1 MTNSGYNIWLMM
13 VNDSEWWFM
22 GYWMCFQSHGGTP
35 IAGWFTRENRTK
47 MDDGWWLGV
56 PLISGILHMSLEK
69 LLNPSAWNKILE
81 MNNINDC
88 KFVFFCWVMSS
99 WDIYPPVISKGIVL
113 SGLWGCPRLSFVWEA
128 GDRRCSEFPAIPW
141 LLTAWYLDGRFI
153 C

>member
-1 MTNSGYNIWLMM
+1 M

-88 KFVFFCWVMSS
+88 KFVF
-99 WDIYPPVISKGIVL
+99 L
-113 SGLWGCPRLSFVWEA
+113 L
-128 GDRRCSEFPAIPW
+128 GDV
-141 LLTAWYLDGRFI
+141 
-153 C
+153 